1 MGKYRLFRQLVF
13 VFACSPVFAQVPV
26 LPQDTLPPALRD
38 TAAVRF
44 PGLPRPGLRDS
55 AAAALRDSSIVDFSS
70 VRVSSEA
77 LDEPV
82 EYGSNDSMWFD
93 VRNKQLHLY
102 GKAFVKYGAIDLA
115 AGYILVDYNKN
126 EVSAEQYPDSSGTLA
141 GLPEFKDGTQSFTA
155 TKLRYNFRSKKGIVY
170 EARTKQEDLYVLGQ
184 KAKFVPGQATQDTAQ
199 QSRNIIYNQN
209 AILTT
214 CDHPTPHF
222 GIRTSK
228 LKVIPDKLVV
238 TGFSNVEI
246 GGIPTPLVLPFG
258 FYPITKTRKSGLII
272 PRDFEFANAE
282 GLGIKDWGYYF
293 PISDHL
299 DLTFRFNAYTSGSW
313 GIQSDVRYNKRYL
326 YNGNFSL
333 QYNDRVLEDPQAN
346 RLSNKSFG
354 IRWSHQQDPKA
365 HPNRTFGG
373 SVNIETNRNQNRNR
387 NDYASVVQ
395 NQLSSNLN
403 YSQTFP
409 GKPYQFN
416 ASLSHSQ
423 NTQTRLMNISFP
435 NATFNLQRIFPFK
448 RSNPV
453 GKEQWYEKISLT
465 YSSRLRND
473 MQVVDTLLFTNETLR
488 SARMGI
494 QHQASTDFNFKIFK
508 YINLAPRINYE
519 ENWYPYSI
527 EREFINE
534 IQYAYDT
541 VADIPV
547 VDSNSTVWGRDTVY
561 RDWGFKP
568 FRTYEIGISANTAL
582 FFTKQFKKGW
592 FRGFRHTMKP
602 SISTGF
608 RPDYSESDYFRQVQT
623 SARPGRETFR
633 DYGIYDEAVFGRPT
647 SGPRDLAISYSL
659 SNILEMKFYSAKR
672 DTVKR
677 VRIFDNLAFSG
688 SYSLTRDTLK
698 WSTISTG
705 GLFRLFKGI
714 TNLTWNA
721 TFDPYILSENGT
733 RINKFAINE
742 EGKLLRLASYGFAL
756 NTQSS
761 IKNLRELF
769 AKTPE
774 NPAASQPTQATVRDG
789 FLDWFDQFQ
798 VSHRISFDRRQIF
811 GTNRDT
817 FLIGTNNISFSGRIP
832 ITPKWSI
839 DIGNISY
846 DFQLKSLAYP
856 DIGFTRDLH
865 CWQFSLRW
873 WPDRNIY
880 EFFIAVKPGST
891 LDFLRIPYRKNVF
904 DGQNGF

>member
-1 MGKYRLFRQLVF
+1 MGKYRLFWQLA
-13 VFACSPVFAQVPV
+13 FAFAWSPVFAQVPV
-26 LPQDTLPPALRD
+26 SPNDTLPPVERD
-38 TAAVRF
+38 SAAVRF
-44 PGLPRPGLRDS
+44 PGIPHPGLRDS
-55 AAAALRDSSIVDFSS
+55 ALRDFRDSSIVDLRA

-93 VRNKQLHLY
+93 VKNKLLHLY
-102 GKAFVKYGAIDLA
+102 GKAFVKYGAIDLM

-141 GLPEFKDGTQSFTA
+141 GLPDFKDGTESFTA
-155 TKLRYNFRSKKGIVY
+155 TKLRYNFRSKKGIIY

-184 KAKFVPGQATQDTAQ
+184 KAKFVSGQPSSDTTRQA
-199 QSRNIIYNQN
+199 RNIIYNQN

-258 FYPITKTRKSGLII
+258 FYPITKNRKSGLII
-272 PRDFEFANAE
+272 PRDFEFATVE
-282 GLGIKDWGYYF
+282 GLGIKDWGYYI

-299 DLTFRFNAYTSGSW
+299 DVTFRFNAYTSGSW
-313 GIQSDVRYNKRYL
+313 GVQSDVRYNKRYM
-326 YNGNFSL
+326 YNGNFNL
-333 QYNDRVLEDPQAN
+333 QYNDRVIEDDQAN

-365 HPNRTFGG
+365 HPTRTFGG

-465 YSSRLRND
+465 YSSRLQNN

-494 QHQASTDFNFKIFK
+494 QHQASTDFNFKLFK
-508 YINLAPRINYE
+508 FVNVAPRVSYE

-527 EREFINE
+527 EREFIDQ
-534 IQYAYDT
+534 IQYVYDT
-541 VADIPV
+541 VADILV
-547 VDSNSTVWGRDTVY
+547 VDSNRTVWGRDTSY

-568 FRTYEIGISANTAL
+568 FRNYEIGISMNTAL

-592 FRGFRHTMKP
+592 FRGLRHTMKP

-608 RPDYSESDYFRQVQT
+608 RPDYSQSDYFRQVQT
-623 SARPGRETFR
+623 TSRPGREAFR
-633 DYGIYDEAVFGRPT
+633 EYGVFDEAVFGRPS
-647 SGPRDLAISYSL
+647 SGPRDLSINYSL
-659 SNILEMKFYSAKR
+659 SNILEMKFYSARR

-698 WSTISTG
+698 WSPISTG
-705 GLFRLFKGI
+705 GLFRFFKGI

-742 EGKLLRLASYGFAL
+742 EGKLLRLASFGFAL
-756 NTQSS
+756 NTQAS
-761 IKNLRELF
+761 IKDLRNLF

-774 NPAASQPTQATVRDG
+774 SPTAGQPSQATVRDG

-798 VSHRISFDRRQIF
+798 VNHRISYDRRQIF

-817 FLIGTNNISFSGRIP
+817 FLIGTNIVSFSGRVP
-832 ITPKWSI
+832 LSPKWSF
-839 DIGNISY
+839 DIGNVSY
-846 DFQLKSLAYP
+846 DLLNKTLVYP
-856 DIGFTRDLH
+856 DIGITRDLH
-865 CWQFSLRW
+865 CWMFSLRW
-873 WPDRNIY
+873 WPERGTY
-880 EFFIAVKPGST
+880 EFFISVKPGST
-891 LDFLRIPYRKNVF
+891 LDFLRVPYRKNIF
-904 DGQNGF
+904 DAQNGF